1 MRRSQEVKKNLYTLV
16 FTQEKIIEDEIMIKL
31 KKEEEIFDR
40 MFSRGLD
47 PLFVKMFTK
56 KSS

>member
-1 MRRSQEVKKNLYTLV
+1 M
-16 FTQEKIIEDEIMIKL
+16 MIKL